1 MAENKTK
8 PTSVSVSDHLAAI
21 GNEVQRR
28 DAEQLAALL
37 QKITGEAP
45 CMWGPT
51 IVGFGSYHYKY
62 ESGREGDSCLTGF
75 AVRKNE
81 FALYLVAAG
90 PEHDALLAALGR
102 HKMSKA
108 CLYIK
113 RLEDVKLDVL
123 EKLIRGSISE
133 VRRRYG

>member
-1 MAENKTK
+1 MTDANPQPVVLRQDQGHIARLTLNS
-8 PTSVSVSDHLAAI
+8 PSNYNALSLAMIDVDHFKLY
-21 GNEVQRR
+21 N
-28 DAEQLAALL
+28 D
-37 QKITGEAP
+37 
-45 CMWGPT
+45 
-51 IVGFGSYHYKY
+51 SYGHL
-62 ESGREGDSCLTGF
+62 EGDSCLTGF